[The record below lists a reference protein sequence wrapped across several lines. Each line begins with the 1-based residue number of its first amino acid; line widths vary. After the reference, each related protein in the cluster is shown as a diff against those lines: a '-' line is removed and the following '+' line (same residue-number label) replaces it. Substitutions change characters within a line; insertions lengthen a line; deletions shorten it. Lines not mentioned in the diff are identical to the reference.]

1 MFDLQA
7 AREILAKVDTPLNLL
22 EGLFFHSPIGVQLYN
37 AEGRSLFVNEAFYKI
52 FGAVPPPGYCVL
64 RDEVA
69 ARTGAASIIREA
81 FNGKFTKLPVTWYDA
96 RELEHVKVAEARR
109 CAIETFLVPIFGEAG
124 AVKYVVFLMRDV
136 THEQEL
142 EQEKQE
148 TNRKLEEANLLIK
161 RLMNGT
167 RAVIYAKD
175 LDGRLLFVND
185 AYGRVAGRDP
195 EWLIGKLVEEVHSPE
210 EAALFRVNDL
220 LAMDGRELL
229 EAEETVR
236 FPDGSV
242 HEYISQKFPLRDGAG
257 KVYGV
262 CGVSTD
268 ITDVRRLEKEL
279 GQARRMESLGVLAGG
294 VAHDFNNLLGMIL
307 LNTEAVA
314 ARLPKEGDLAR
325 DLEQIRFS
333 VERASSLVRQLL
345 AFGRRL
351 PMASRPVDLN
361 LVVRNLTYMIEKLAG
376 EGTRLEVEL
385 APSNCVARADPS
397 RVEQVLLNLCM
408 NARDAIGRSG
418 RIRVSTGLE
427 TIEPGRGGLSLECPA
442 GQYVFLEV
450 EDDGHGMSAEVLE
463 RAFDPFFT
471 TKDRAKGS
479 GLGLSTVFG
488 IMQESDG
495 GLSVRTSPGQGCV
508 VRLYFPCSESLPAGA
523 VSDEGREP
531 ARPASPVTILLVEDE
546 PLLRQITAKQLQFE
560 GFKVL
565 EAGNSPEAIDLLKRH
580 PEVAV
585 VVTDVIMPGQSGPSM
600 VKQLRDDGLLKGK
613 GVMFITGYSSEEL
626 AGKGFSPESMHLLE
640 KPFTTRGLVEM
651 IAKAVRDPVR

>member
-7 AREILAKVDTPLNLL
+7 ARENLGKVDTPLNIL

-37 AEGRSLFVNEAFYKI
+37 AEGRSLFVNEAFHQI
-52 FGAVPPPGYCVL
+52 FGAVPPPDYCVL

-69 ARTGAASIIREA
+69 IRSGVDSVIREA
-81 FNGKFTKLPVTWYDA
+81 FAGKFTKLPVTWYDA
-96 RELEHVKVAEARR
+96 RELKHVKVTEARR

-142 EQEKQE
+142 EQQKQE
-148 TNRKLEEANLLIK
+148 ANRKLEEANLLIK

-167 RAVIYAKD
+167 KAVIYAKD

-185 AYGRVAGRDP
+185 EYGRVVGREPD
-195 EWLIGKLVEEVHSPE
+195 WLIGKLVEEVHPTDV
-210 EAALFRVNDL
+210 AARFRANDL
-220 LAMDGRELL
+220 LALDGRDLL
-229 EAEETVR
+229 EAEETVQ

-242 HEYISQKFPLRDGAG
+242 HEYISQKFPLRDSTGR
-257 KVYGV
+257 VYGV

-279 GQARRMESLGVLAGG
+279 GLARRMESLGVLAGG
-294 VAHDFNNLLGMIL
+294 VAHDFNNLLSMIL
-307 LNTEAVA
+307 LHAEAVG

-333 VERASSLVRQLL
+333 VDRASSLVRQLL

-351 PMASRPVDLN
+351 PMASRPLDLN
-361 LVVRNLTYMIEKLAG
+361 VVVRDLTYMIEKLIG
-376 EGTRLEVEL
+376 EGARLEVEL
-385 APSNCVARADPS
+385 APSICVARADPS

-418 RIRVSTGLE
+418 RIKVSTGLE
-427 TIEPGRGGLSLECPA
+427 TLEQGRDGLSLECPA
-442 GQYVFLEV
+442 GNYVFLEV
-450 EDDGHGMSAEVLE
+450 EDNGHGMSAEVLE

-488 IMQESDG
+488 IMQESGG

-508 VRLYFPCSESLPAGA
+508 VRLYFPCSESAPAGSPSEERTA
-523 VSDEGREP
+523 P
-531 ARPASPVTILLVEDE
+531 APLASAVTILLVEDE
-546 PLLRQITAKQLQFE
+546 LLLRRITAKQLQLE
-560 GFKVL
+560 GFQVL
-565 EAGNSPEAIDLLKRH
+565 EAGDSSEAVALLRRH

-585 VVTDVIMPGQSGPSM
+585 VITDVIMPEQSGPAM
-600 VKQLRDDGLLKGK
+600 VKQLKDDGLLKGK

-626 AGKGFSPESMHLLE
+626 AGKGFSPGTMHLLE

-651 IAKAVRDPVR
+651 ILKALRDPLR